1 MGDDRDIGGW
11 TGGALRVANV
21 LDAPPRLLGRCAAW
35 LLLPMVAIIF
45 FDVICRKYLR
55 HLDWIVENDLHLL
68 MNSPKLQDS
77 EWHFSAAL
85 FFLSLGYAT
94 SMNLQIR
101 LDLLRD
107 RMSAAARV
115 GLELAGGALLWLPFM
130 LILAAYASLYVADA
144 WVTNEQSFFLT
155 GLGHRWMI
163 KSSLVV
169 GLLLVAMAVSSIGLR
184 AAVWLWGP
192 AEARDA
198 CRLES
203 ISGITGPPPTT

>member
-1 MGDDRDIGGW
+1 
-11 TGGALRVANV
+11 
-21 LDAPPRLLGRCAAW
+21 
-35 LLLPMVAIIF
+35 MVAIIF

-169 GLLLVAMAVSSIGLR
+169 GLLSVAMAVSSIGLR